1 MKTLNRIFS
10 FSQPFYCAL
19 GLLLLASA
27 VQANEW
33 IITDTVQ
40 NGSPG
45 AVPGDPGAPTLGMV
59 LWFTQGING
68 GSSQAIYGQG
78 TGPGYACYGLSVG
91 GNHICAD
98 VPTPEIWVGQAVTY
112 FGTVNDDPMNPTLNL
127 SWTGQAGR
135 VRLDPKSPLV
145 LIVVCL
151 PPQS

>member
-59 LWFTQGING
+59 LWFTIGING
-68 GSSQAIYGQG
+68 GGSQAIYGQG
-78 TGPGYACYGLSVG
+78 TGPGYAC
-91 GNHICAD
+91 
-98 VPTPEIWVGQAVTY
+98 
-112 FGTVNDDPMNPTLNL
+112 
-127 SWTGQAGR
+127 
-135 VRLDPKSPLV
+135 
-145 LIVVCL
+145 
-151 PPQS
+151 